1 MQTLKTCSLT
11 DDYKHVCFK
20 DLDCYVRK
28 DDLLAGYSSLEQ
40 EKIRKN
46 LGIINQDIQ
55 IDRELNIYS
64 ENPLQNKV
72 VYNALNQKVNIDSLA
87 DVAITGE
94 YRDIKH
100 KPCELPNPEVL
111 VVKSATKNYVYDGKD
126 PVAIEL
132 PTSIKDFP
140 DYVDYVIDWQ
150 RVEDMV
156 PIKTISVNGKIISPD
171 NCKNVDITVPT
182 KVSELQ
188 NDSDF
193 ATNALVDSKIF
204 KARTD
209 VNSLIESTKQEVLT
223 TVNEQKALIYSDLS
237 ELSKK
242 VETYVNSVDNKYT
255 ELKDSIT
262 AVSGDLTKTTDT
274 LNQSIHDLDLK
285 LSTEIASSTLQLGE
299 TSTTAYAGDKGK
311 ILYDIYNLKKDDTY
325 LYNIEKPDYRSE
337 EVILSFGI
345 NYFGTN
351 DQSSDGIILNSAT
364 TTTAGIMTAK
374 DKELLLEIPSSIITA
389 TGNIVA
395 KEDVN
400 GLVIELSNK
409 QQIVGDNDTTT
420 DLTKI
425 YINNATKTV
434 SGLMSATDKTKLDS
448 VVLPYD
454 ISWLFNTNGSV
465 INTITSEQGTQIFD
479 AVYANAILYTV
490 YSSLENYKG
499 EISYSL
505 SNDTDENL
513 YIKLTNVNKVI
524 TICITR
530 STIPGKGG
538 VPARTTYS
546 INTTEEELQII
557 KSGTTRPTT
566 GLVAGYQFFDTTLN
580 KPIWYTGS
588 AWVGCTGE
596 TV

>member
-204 KARTD
+204 KAQTD

-242 VETYVNSVDNKYT
+242 VETYANSVDNKYT

-274 LNQSIHDLDLK
+274 LNQSIHDL
-285 LSTEIASSTLQLGE
+285 E
-299 TSTTAYAGDKGK
+299 
-311 ILYDIYNLKKDDTY
+311 
-325 LYNIEKPDYRSE
+325 
-337 EVILSFGI
+337 
-345 NYFGTN
+345 
-351 DQSSDGIILNSAT
+351 
-364 TTTAGIMTAK
+364 
-374 DKELLLEIPSSIITA
+374 
-389 TGNIVA
+389 
-395 KEDVN
+395 
-400 GLVIELSNK
+400 
-409 QQIVGDNDTTT
+409 
-420 DLTKI
+420 
-425 YINNATKTV
+425 
-434 SGLMSATDKTKLDS
+434 
-448 VVLPYD
+448 
-454 ISWLFNTNGSV
+454 
-465 INTITSEQGTQIFD
+465 
-479 AVYANAILYTV
+479 
-490 YSSLENYKG
+490 
-499 EISYSL
+499 
-505 SNDTDENL
+505 
-513 YIKLTNVNKVI
+513 
-524 TICITR
+524 
-530 STIPGKGG
+530 
-538 VPARTTYS
+538 
-546 INTTEEELQII
+546 I

-588 AWVGCTGE
+588 VWVDCTGA

>member
-204 KARTD
+204 KAQTD

-242 VETYVNSVDNKYT
+242 VETYANSVDNKYT

-262 AVSGDLTKTTDT
+262 AVSEDLTKTTDT

-285 LSTEIASSTLQLGE
+285 LSTEIAPSTLQLGE

-311 ILYDIYNLKKDDTY
+311 ALADKINNL
-325 LYNIEKPDYRSE
+325 
-337 EVILSFGI
+337 VV
-345 NYFGTN
+345 
-351 DQSSDGIILNSAT
+351 AT
-364 TTTAGIMTAK
+364 TTT
-374 DKELLLEIPSSIITA
+374 D
-389 TGNIVA
+389 
-395 KEDVN
+395 
-400 GLVIELSNK
+400 
-409 QQIVGDNDTTT
+409 
-420 DLTKI
+420 
-425 YINNATKTV
+425 
-434 SGLMSATDKTKLDS
+434 GLMSATDKTKLDS

-454 ISWLFNTNGSV
+454 ISWLFNTDGSV
-465 INTITSEQGTQIFD
+465 INTITSEQGAQIFN

-490 YSSLENYKG
+490 YSLLENYKG

-505 SNDTDENL
+505 SNNEEEEDL
-513 YIKLTNVNKVI
+513 YIKLTNINKVI

-538 VPARTTYS
+538 VPARTVYS

-588 AWVGCTGE
+588 AWVDCTGV

>member
-204 KARTD
+204 KAQTD

-242 VETYVNSVDNKYT
+242 VETYANSVDNKYT

-262 AVSGDLTKTTDT
+262 AVSEDLTKTTDT

-285 LSTEIASSTLQLGE
+285 LSTEIAPSTLQLGE

-311 ILYDIYNLKKDDTY
+311 ALADKINNL
-325 LYNIEKPDYRSE
+325 
-337 EVILSFGI
+337 VV
-345 NYFGTN
+345 
-351 DQSSDGIILNSAT
+351 AT
-364 TTTAGIMTAK
+364 TTT
-374 DKELLLEIPSSIITA
+374 D
-389 TGNIVA
+389 
-395 KEDVN
+395 
-400 GLVIELSNK
+400 
-409 QQIVGDNDTTT
+409 
-420 DLTKI
+420 
-425 YINNATKTV
+425 
-434 SGLMSATDKTKLDS
+434 GLMSATDKTKLDS

-454 ISWLFNTNGSV
+454 ISWLFNTDGSV
-465 INTITSEQGTQIFD
+465 INTITSEQGAQIFN

-505 SNDTDENL
+505 SNNEEEEDL
-513 YIKLTNVNKVI
+513 YIKLTNINKVI
-524 TICITR
+524 TIYISR
-530 STIPGKGG
+530 SILPGKGG
-538 VPARTTYS
+538 IPARTVYS

-588 AWVGCTGE
+588 AWVDCTGV

>member
-150 RVEDMV
+150 KVEDMV

-204 KARTD
+204 KAQTD

-242 VETYVNSVDNKYT
+242 VETYANSVDNKYT

-262 AVSGDLTKTTDT
+262 A
-274 LNQSIHDLDLK
+274 
-285 LSTEIASSTLQLGE
+285 
-299 TSTTAYAGDKGK
+299 
-311 ILYDIYNLKKDDTY
+311 
-325 LYNIEKPDYRSE
+325 
-337 EVILSFGI
+337 
-345 NYFGTN
+345 
-351 DQSSDGIILNSAT
+351 
-364 TTTAGIMTAK
+364 
-374 DKELLLEIPSSIITA
+374 
-389 TGNIVA
+389 
-395 KEDVN
+395 
-400 GLVIELSNK
+400 
-409 QQIVGDNDTTT
+409 
-420 DLTKI
+420 
-425 YINNATKTV
+425 V

-538 VPARTTYS
+538 VPARTVYS
-546 INTTEEELQII
+546 INTAEEALQII

-588 AWVGCTGE
+588 VWVDCTGA

>member
-223 TVNEQKALIYSDLS
+223 TVNEQKALIYSDLY

-242 VETYVNSVDNKYT
+242 VETYANSVDNKYT

-285 LSTEIASSTLQLGE
+285 LSTEIAHSTLQLGE

-325 LYNIEKPDYRSE
+325 LYNIKKPDYRSE

-364 TTTAGIMTAK
+364 TTTAGIMTA
-374 DKELLLEIPSSIITA
+374 
-389 TGNIVA
+389 
-395 KEDVN
+395 
-400 GLVIELSNK
+400 
-409 QQIVGDNDTTT
+409 
-420 DLTKI
+420 
-425 YINNATKTV
+425 
-434 SGLMSATDKTKLDS
+434 TDKTKLDS
-448 VVLPYD
+448 VVLPYN

-538 VPARTTYS
+538 VPAKTTYS

>member
-204 KARTD
+204 KAQTD

-237 ELSKK
+237 
-242 VETYVNSVDNKYT
+242 
-255 ELKDSIT
+255 
-262 AVSGDLTKTTDT
+262 
-274 LNQSIHDLDLK
+274 
-285 LSTEIASSTLQLGE
+285 
-299 TSTTAYAGDKGK
+299 
-311 ILYDIYNLKKDDTY
+311 
-325 LYNIEKPDYRSE
+325 
-337 EVILSFGI
+337 
-345 NYFGTN
+345 
-351 DQSSDGIILNSAT
+351 
-364 TTTAGIMTAK
+364 
-374 DKELLLEIPSSIITA
+374 
-389 TGNIVA
+389 
-395 KEDVN
+395 
-400 GLVIELSNK
+400 
-409 QQIVGDNDTTT
+409 
-420 DLTKI
+420 
-425 YINNATKTV
+425 
-434 SGLMSATDKTKLDS
+434 
-448 VVLPYD
+448 
-454 ISWLFNTNGSV
+454 
-465 INTITSEQGTQIFD
+465 
-479 AVYANAILYTV
+479 
-490 YSSLENYKG
+490 
-499 EISYSL
+499 
-505 SNDTDENL
+505 
-513 YIKLTNVNKVI
+513 
-524 TICITR
+524 
-530 STIPGKGG
+530 
-538 VPARTTYS
+538 
-546 INTTEEELQII
+546 EELQII

-588 AWVGCTGE
+588 AWVDCTGA